1 MFLPLTF
8 TSNGTQSRIQCV
20 QINII
25 DDNVLE
31 NRERFQVNISP
42 FTPLGVVIINSSVSV
57 FIEDNDGIV
66 NAHKVCMSYTICM

>member
-8 TSNGTQSRIQCV
+8 TSNGTGIQCV

-42 FTPLGVVIINSSVSV
+42 FTSLGVVIINSSVSV

-66 NAHKVCMSYTICM
+66 NVHNVCMCHIHCM